1 MKAVKFEV
9 EGFDSLVRTVVKGGS
24 SARIN
29 VPLSWR
35 GRKVFIIATDEP
47 AVKKE

>member
-9 EGFDSLVRTVVKGGS
+9 QGFDSLVRTVVKGGT

-29 VPLSWR
+29 VPLSWV
-35 GRKVFIIATDEP
+35 GRKVFIVATDEP
-47 AVKKE
+47 QKKE